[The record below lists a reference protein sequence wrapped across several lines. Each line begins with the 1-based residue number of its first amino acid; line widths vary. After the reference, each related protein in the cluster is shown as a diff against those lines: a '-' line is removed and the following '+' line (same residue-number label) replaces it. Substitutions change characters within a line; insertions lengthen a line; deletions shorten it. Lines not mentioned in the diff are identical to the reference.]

1 MIFHVEEHPKFPW
14 FTQCVT
20 FNFFPNRAHEIAY
33 NLFNLTVMYLA
44 PLIVII
50 IAYSLI
56 LLEITRKSRE
66 SHSKFFT
73 KYLVSLIQSV
83 FVMDISEEMSYNRN
97 YFNNKVGDSNCNP

>member
-1 MIFHVEEHPKFPW
+1 MIFHVEEHPAFPW

-20 FNFFPNRAHEIAY
+20 FNFFPSDGHELAY
-33 NLFNLTVMYLA
+33 NLFNLTAMYLA

-66 SHSKFFT
+66 SHSKFFFLNVLFT
-73 KYLVSLIQSV
+73 
-83 FVMDISEEMSYNRN
+83 
-97 YFNNKVGDSNCNP
+97 GT